1 MKKVILILAI
11 IVFLIICAFN
21 YQWIYYR
28 FYPFDRITGEYE
40 ISVNDQNINT
50 AEEYYE
56 YEFGEKIRLKNDTE
70 NFKIKGG
77 VYGNCKIGF
86 VLNDETLY
94 QLTGDEKFRE
104 YGDIDLSINYFN
116 KNLLNISEIDIEI
129 NIIEEKQILELEAG
143 CSLQMIANTFS
154 KKGYSGLEFACGIP
168 GSIGGAIFMNAGAY
182 LKSMSDIVIDVT
194 LIDENNEIKVL
205 SNEEMKFSYRKSI
218 FSENKYICLKT
229 RLQLKKAEKEEII
242 NLTKDRLHRRLQT
255 QPLQY
260 PSAGSVFRNPDG
272 DYAGRLI
279 EECQLKG
286 MVYGGA
292 EISEKHANFIVNK
305 NEAKSSD
312 IKYLILLNRKDKGEI
327 LLLRFFGL
335 FIL

>member
-1 MKKVILILAI
+1 MNEIINFIKEENLGLLKENVSFKVLTTYKTGGNAKFVFYPNNTECLIKFINKAKAKNIDYKIFGNGSNILASDDEYDGI
-11 IVFLIICAFN
+11 IVKLSNFN
-21 YQWIYYR
+21 NYI
-28 FYPFDRITGEYE
+28 FD
-40 ISVNDQNINT
+40 
-50 AEEYYE
+50 
-56 YEFGEKIRLKNDTE
+56 
-70 NFKIKGG
+70 
-77 VYGNCKIGF
+77 
-86 VLNDETLY
+86 
-94 QLTGDEKFRE
+94 
-104 YGDIDLSINYFN
+104 
-116 KNLLNISEIDIEI
+116 
-129 NIIEEKQILELEAG
+129 EEKQILELEAG

-312 IKYLILLNRKDKGEI
+312 IKYLMDLAEKEVFEKFNIKLHKEQE
-327 LLLRFFGL
+327 L
-335 FIL
+335 FNFK